1 MYFGCCGGIQFRPT
15 SPAALLSFLH
25 ASGAIIANAAE
36 TAVNRTLELIRR
48 IICPILG
55 IDS

>member
-1 MYFGCCGGIQFRPT
+1 
-15 SPAALLSFLH
+15 LH